1 MINSFRLL
9 VGITPLLCG
18 FAAGISSAAADPP
31 NIVLC
36 MADDQGWG
44 DVSYN
49 GLTQI
54 QTPVLDSMAAAGMRF
69 NRFYAEQSC
78 SPTRAAVMTGR
89 HPNRMGVFWPGMPL
103 RRQEVTIAQAAKAA
117 GYVTG
122 HFGKW
127 HLNGIAGP
135 GKPISLSDPLG
146 PGPFGFDEW
155 FSVSNFFNVNWTFSR
170 KGTNVK
176 VPGDGSDAIVAESLK
191 FIGDMAGQKKPFLAV
206 IWFGAPHAPHIAL
219 PADVKAAG
227 GSGYFGQ
234 ILGIDRS
241 MGTLR
246 SGLRKLGIAEN
257 TLVWYCSDNGGWID
271 PARPNDNGVS
281 GGLRGR
287 KGDMYEGG
295 IRVPAVIE
303 WPAQI
308 KRPMVT
314 DMPAGVIDIYP
325 TIVDILKA
333 KVPHQV
339 EPLDGISLAPLL
351 DGQIKQRPRPMG
363 FWQCLGGASTDSGPS
378 AWSDNQYKLVKA
390 APGKYEL
397 YDLTVDLGEQ
407 TDVAATHPEIVKRMK
422 VELENWQQSVLRSY
436 RGEDYAK
443 NRR

>member
-1 MINSFRLL
+1 
-9 VGITPLLCG
+9 
-18 FAAGISSAAADPP
+18 
-31 NIVLC
+31 
-36 MADDQGWG
+36 
-44 DVSYN
+44 
-49 GLTQI
+49 
-54 QTPVLDSMAAAGMRF
+54 
-69 NRFYAEQSC
+69 
-78 SPTRAAVMTGR
+78 
-89 HPNRMGVFWPGMPL
+89 
-103 RRQEVTIAQAAKAA
+103 
-117 GYVTG
+117 
-122 HFGKW
+122 
-127 HLNGIAGP
+127 
-135 GKPISLSDPLG
+135 
-146 PGPFGFDEW
+146 
-155 FSVSNFFNVNWTFSR
+155 
-170 KGTNVK
+170 
-176 VPGDGSDAIVAESLK
+176 
-191 FIGDMAGQKKPFLAV
+191 
-206 IWFGAPHAPHIAL
+206 
-219 PADVKAAG
+219 
-227 GSGYFGQ
+227 
-234 ILGIDRS
+234 

-246 SGLRKLGIAEN
+246 SGLRNLGIAEN

-271 PARPNDNGVS
+271 PAHPNDNGVS

-303 WPAQI
+303 WPARI

-333 KVPHQV
+333 KVAHQV

-407 TDVAATHPEIVKRMK
+407 TDVATTHPEIVKRMK